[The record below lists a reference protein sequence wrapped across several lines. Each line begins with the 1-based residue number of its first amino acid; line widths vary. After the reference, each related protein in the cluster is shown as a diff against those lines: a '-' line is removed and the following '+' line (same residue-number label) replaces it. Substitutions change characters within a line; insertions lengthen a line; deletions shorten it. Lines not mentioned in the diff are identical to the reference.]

1 MDNINIANKW
11 FGYAESDLKT
21 AIYLLDMK
29 PKPNEIICYHCQQS
43 AEKFLKGY
51 LAFEREPIK
60 KTHDLQFLCKL
71 ASQKNEKLNI
81 IEDDC
86 IELTDYGVEVRY
98 PFHTDIEDIDVDRA
112 IISANRIKEIITQI
126 VNDR

>member
-1 MDNINIANKW
+1 MNNINIANEW

-21 AIYLLDMK
+21 AIYLLGMK

-43 AEKFLKGY
+43 AEKYLKGY
-51 LAFEREPIK
+51 LVSQGESIK

-71 ASQKNEKLNI
+71 ASQKNSKLTD

-98 PFHTDIEDIDVDRA
+98 PFHIDVEDIDVKEA
-112 IISANRIKEIITQI
+112 IQSAERIKEIIIRT
-126 VNDR
+126 VNSR

>member
-1 MDNINIANKW
+1 
-11 FGYAESDLKT
+11 
-21 AIYLLDMK
+21 MK

-51 LAFEREPIK
+51 LVSEGEEIK

-71 ASQKNEKLNI
+71 AAQKNEKINT

-98 PFHTDIEDIDVDRA
+98 PFHIDVEDIDVEKA
-112 IISANRIKEIITQI
+112 IRSANRIKEIIRQT
-126 VNDR
+126 VNSR